1 MREWSQFNE
10 IKQDLMKIRSW
21 VRNTR
26 REPQKKL
33 PGILQ
38 REFMDEI
45 NDFFHTYSISPVCIT
60 CIISTYI
67 FSHIINLTCLANFSC
82 HKLFAF
88 LRFLS
93 SRVWQRQQKS
103 WKTFFTSQGKAT
115 GRENQV
121 KDERQT

>member
-21 VRNTR
+21 VQNTR

-45 NDFFHTYSISPVCIT
+45 NDFFHNYSIT
-60 CIISTYI
+60 CIISSKYVH
-67 FSHIINLTCLANFSC
+67 F
-82 HKLFAF
+82 FAYY
-88 LRFLS
+88 
-93 SRVWQRQQKS
+93 
-103 WKTFFTSQGKAT
+103 
-115 GRENQV
+115 
-121 KDERQT
+121 

>member
-21 VRNTR
+21 VQNTR

-45 NDFFHTYSISPVCIT
+45 NDFF
-60 CIISTYI
+60 
-67 FSHIINLTCLANFSC
+67 SHL
-82 HKLFAF
+82 
-88 LRFLS
+88 
-93 SRVWQRQQKS
+93 
-103 WKTFFTSQGKAT
+103 
-115 GRENQV
+115 
-121 KDERQT
+121 